1 MSDTIDLTP
10 TPLEAVRVVRVILQN
25 AYNLPKL
32 QYGATDRQILKAWH
46 RYEEA
51 LIALGIVARDGSK
64 ALHRELL
71 RHCLTVELA
80 TKDLEPGLTEA
91 TTWDELNA

>member
-1 MSDTIDLTP
+1 MDTIDLTP
-10 TPLEAVRVVRVILQN
+10 SPLEATRAIRAILQS
-25 AYNLPKL
+25 AYDLPKL

-51 LIALGIVARDGSK
+51 TKVLGIEHDRNTPKV
-64 ALHRELL
+64 LHRELL
-71 RHCLTVELA
+71 RSCLTVELR

-91 TTWDELNA
+91 TTWDELNS